1 MTYNSWLPGVLFLG
15 GFFIGALLAGFI
27 MRNKMKVIRNLTDL
41 EKEAAQAAVL
51 ERLQGKEQQ
60 LEELK
65 GLLNQQTQEQ
75 ELLFA
80 RHNEQLRELREAN
93 NQLREQLAAMTVRRE
108 EEQKAT
114 EAKEILWTK
123 AQETFSDTFKA
134 LSSEALSNN
143 STLFMEMVG
152 AKLEKYQDG
161 ARDDLEMRQRAIG
174 QLLEPLQEYL
184 HKVDVQM
191 QEVEKSRTAAYAGL
205 SEQVKSLAATQIYLQ
220 TETAKL
226 VKALRTPQV
235 RGRWGEIQLKRVVEI
250 AGMLENCDFVEQE
263 SAAGQDG
270 YLRPDLLVKLPGG
283 KNLVIDS
290 KTPLQAYLEAMEAD
304 SDEQRLKFMKEHARQ
319 VKTHIS
325 KLGSK
330 NYWEQFQPGP
340 EFAVLFLPGEAFF
353 SAALENDPGLIEYAA
368 GQRVVMAT
376 PTTLIA
382 LLRTVAM
389 GWQQE
394 RITVNAQ
401 AISDMGKL
409 LYERIRVMAEHFSE
423 IRRGLE
429 RAVEAYNRS
438 VGSFESRV
446 LVTARKFKELGGWA
460 GEEIETGEPVDK
472 AIRKLGTIEAAA
484 MDSGR

>member
-1 MTYNSWLPGVLFLG
+1 MTHNSWFPVFM
-15 GFFIGALLAGFI
+15 LLAGLFTGAWLTGFF
-27 MRNKMKVIRNLTDL
+27 MRNKINVFRKLTDL
-41 EKEAAQAAVL
+41 EKEAAQAAIQ

-60 LEELK
+60 LEQLNGRIKKQEL
-65 GLLNQQTQEQ
+65 EQ
-75 ELLFA
+75 ELLLA
-80 RHNEQLRELREAN
+80 RHNEQLNELREEN
-93 NQLREQLAAMTVRRE
+93 NHLREQLAATAARLE
-108 EEQKAT
+108 EEQKAA
-114 EAKEILWTK
+114 EAREILWTR
-123 AQETFSDTFKA
+123 AQETLSDTFQA
-134 LSSEALSNN
+134 LSSEALRNN

-152 AKLEKYQDG
+152 AKLEKYQEG
-161 ARDDLEMRQRAIG
+161 ARDDLEMRQRGIG

-184 HKVDVQM
+184 HKVDIQM

-283 KNLVIDS
+283 KSLVIDS
-290 KTPLQAYLEAMEAD
+290 KAPLQAYLEAMEAD
-304 SDEQRLKFMKEHARQ
+304 NDEQRLKYMKEHARQ

-368 GQRVVMAT
+368 GQRVIMAT

-382 LLRTVAM
+382 LLKAVAS

-394 RITVNAQ
+394 RIAVNAQ

-409 LYERIRVMAEHFSE
+409 LYERIKVMAEHFAD

-429 RAVEAYNRS
+429 KAVEAYNRS

-446 LVTARKFKELGGWA
+446 LVTARKFKELGGWSSD
-460 GEEIETGEPVDK
+460 EIDTGEPVDK
-472 AIRKLGTIEAAA
+472 ALRRLGTVEEAAIGS
-484 MDSGR
+484 D

>member
-1 MTYNSWLPGVLFLG
+1 MTYNFWFSGTMFLVG
-15 GFFIGALLAGFI
+15 LLIGALLVWFI
-27 MRNKMKVIRNLTDL
+27 MRNKANVIRKLANL
-41 EKEAAQAAVL
+41 EKEAAQAAIL

-60 LEELK
+60 LEEIK
-65 GLLNQQTQEQ
+65 IQMNKQGLEQ
-75 ELLFA
+75 ELLLA
-80 RHNEQLRELREAN
+80 NHNEKIKELREEN
-93 NQLREQLAAMTVRRE
+93 NHLREQLTAATVRLDD
-108 EEQKAT
+108 EQKTA
-114 EAKEILWTK
+114 EAKELLWTK
-123 AQETFSDTFKA
+123 AQETLSDTFKA
-134 LSSEALSNN
+134 LSSEALRNN
-143 STLFMEMVG
+143 SSLFMEMVG
-152 AKLEKYQDG
+152 ARLDKYQDG

-174 QLLEPLQEYL
+174 QLLEPLQDYL
-184 HKVDVQM
+184 HKVDIQM

-220 TETAKL
+220 SETAKL

-283 KNLVIDS
+283 KSLVVDS
-290 KTPLQAYLEAMEAD
+290 KAPLQAYLEAIEAD

-368 GQRVVMAT
+368 GQRVIMAT

-382 LLRTVAM
+382 LLKAVAL

-401 AISDMGKL
+401 AISDMGKM
-409 LYERIRVMAEHFSE
+409 LYERIRVMAEHFAD

-446 LVTARKFKELGGWA
+446 LVTARKFKELGGWTGDDIEI
-460 GEEIETGEPVDK
+460 GEAVDK
-472 AIRKLGTIEAAA
+472 AIRNLGTAEEVAASA
-484 MDSGR
+484 DR